1 MPTPVAHFLAGTT
14 IALLSS
20 RKRPLDK
27 KFLAASVVTASFA
40 DVDFGI
46 SFLIGRNLHHYFTHS
61 VGFALLFAGTVYL
74 LARAYARD
82 RPAFDALVLGV
93 SYLSHLLLD
102 MVSEDTAPP
111 YGLELFWPVSDRFHI
126 SPILVFDDIWRGTLA
141 KLFGLHNWLAVARE
155 ILIVGPPTA
164 LVFLW
169 FRRRQGYSKK
179 PLPLFRPR

>member
-20 RKRPLDK
+20 CQRPLDK
-27 KFLAASVVTASFA
+27 RFLAASVVGASFA
-40 DVDFGI
+40 DVDFGV
-46 SFLIGRNLHHYFTHS
+46 SFLIGRNVHHYFTHS
-61 VGFALLFAGTVYL
+61 VGFALLFAG
-74 LARAYARD
+74 AAYFLSRN
-82 RPAFDALVLGV
+82 RPSFTALVLGV
-93 SYLSHLLLD
+93 SYLSHLVLD

-111 YGLELFWPVSDRFHI
+111 YGLQLLWPLSGEFYI

-169 FRRRQGYSKK
+169 FRRRQGY
-179 PLPLFRPR
+179 P

>member
-1 MPTPVAHFLAGTT
+1 MVVSKNLMPTPVAHSLAGTT

-27 KFLAASVVTASFA
+27 KFLAASVIAASFA
-40 DVDFGI
+40 DIDFGI
-46 SFLIGRNLHHYFTHS
+46 GFLAGRNLHHYFTHS
-61 VGFALLFAGTVYL
+61 VGFTLLFAGTVYL

-93 SYLSHLLLD
+93 AYLSHILLD
-102 MVSEDTAPP
+102 MLSKDTAPP
-111 YGLELFWPVSDRFHI
+111 FGLQLFWPVSHEFYI

-141 KLFGLHNWLAVARE
+141 KLFGLHNWLSVARE

-164 LVFLW
+164 LGLW
-169 FRRRQGYSKK
+169 WWRRRQGYS
-179 PLPLFRPR
+179 